1 MPKKTLYV
9 KDADLPIWEAAEKI
23 LGEKSM
29 STFVVEALRAKLN
42 NPRDGF
48 LNILCANTGV
58 PLRRAQFAVMFA
70 PTDIVGGVMKPHYCS
85 DLEALKTFL
94 GALGLTGTAVAEI
107 VAELGA
113 KYSSSVRISLTEEK
127 IALI

>member
-1 MPKKTLYV
+1 
-9 KDADLPIWEAAEKI
+9 
-23 LGEKSM
+23 
-29 STFVVEALRAKLN
+29 
-42 NPRDGF
+42 
-48 LNILCANTGV
+48 
-58 PLRRAQFAVMFA
+58 
-70 PTDIVGGVMKPHYCS
+70 MKPHYCS

>member
-9 KDADLPIWEAAEKI
+9 KETDLPIWDAAEKI

-29 STFVVEALRAKLN
+29 STFVVEALREKLN

-48 LNILCANTGV
+48 LNILCSNPGV
-58 PLRRAQFAVMFA
+58 PLRRGQFAVMFA
-70 PTDIVGGVMKPHYCS
+70 PIDISAGAMKPHYCS
-85 DLEALKTFL
+85 DLETLKRFL
-94 GALGLTGTAVAEI
+94 GELGLTGTAVAEI